1 MPLVRANLPWMMQFS
16 SNAED
21 LGEDHPEDTTE
32 DAETSFLY
40 IPHSKRAAMAARS
53 SSAGR
58 WPNKVLDDEDQ
69 ETQQS
74 DDTETRLA
82 YVDFMTRRY
91 EKNSVILRTAISA
104 VWRSSFKIYPSRV
117 TLDPRKGII
126 IKVQIERGLNTQGIW
141 NAVRGAAITRLSSL
155 LNQVE

>member
-1 MPLVRANLPWMMQFS
+1 MMHFS

-21 LGEDHPEDTTE
+21 FGEDHPEDTTE

-40 IPHSKRAAMAARS
+40 IPHSNRAAMAARS

-58 WPNKVLDDEDQ
+58 WPNKVLADEDQ

-74 DDTETRLA
+74 DDTETRFA
-82 YVDFMTRRY
+82 YVEFMTGRY
-91 EKNSVILRTAISA
+91 EEKSVILRIAISA

-141 NAVRGAAITRLSSL
+141 NAVRGAAITRFSSL